1 MGIENQLSAT
11 RTTNMSGLN
20 PTARVASRRYCK
32 TALPSLFF
40 IPLSRQAH
48 RVTIVYLNSLLII
61 KEATR
66 KLPKEWH
73 LKSDRHGLVGLAQ
86 SVLYSP
92 SRKRGETTSTSV
104 TYLSSVSA
112 SRYALS
118 VKKAISPRSARKITQ
133 PRNVENE
140 KMRCRT
146 KTAVNSR
153 LD

>member
-73 LKSDRHGLVGLAQ
+73 LKSVKCVCVPICLERQESHQ
-86 SVLYSP
+86 SQIRQEDNP
-92 SRKRGETTSTSV
+92 AEKR
-104 TYLSSVSA
+104 
-112 SRYALS
+112 
-118 VKKAISPRSARKITQ
+118 
-133 PRNVENE
+133 
-140 KMRCRT
+140 
-146 KTAVNSR
+146 
-153 LD
+153 